1 MIFCQNFQSRFMNKF
16 DVYEYPRSNIACG
29 TMNVMDKEMRVSI
42 TPGTVVSFVL
52 ILTAAYVC
60 WILRSLALLVLTAI
74 VIASG
79 IEPGIAFFMR
89 RRIPRFAAALLMY
102 LLVFGSVFV
111 LIYFFFPPIIADAT
125 NFLSTVPQY
134 LETFSVPTSLSG
146 IAAATSALSSA
157 HQSQSLLQT
166 LLSFQS
172 VFSSGSGGTLKIL
185 SSLFGGILSFLLVI
199 VLSFYFALQD
209 TGVDDFLRLIL
220 PLSYEDYAVDL
231 WRRAQKKIGLWM
243 QGQILLSV
251 IIGILVYLGMLIIG
265 IHNALIL
272 AIFTAIAEI
281 IPIFGSLMAGTAAAL
296 VGFSQGGLTLGL
308 IVAGLYIV
316 VNQFESNLIYPLI
329 VKKVVGVPPL
339 MVILGLIAG
348 YTLGGF
354 LGVLLSVPIAAVMLE
369 FISDFDKRKRRLARP
384 TS

>member
-1 MIFCQNFQSRFMNKF
+1 MNKF